1 MNPYSLLNEFSPA
14 QAVQAITGIVQ
25 PKTPEEKNAFT
36 LTESSI
42 RDDIDSGKLPATITE
57 IPRIR
62 EERIGMRR
70 IGIHDTRDHRPVI
83 EHPYTERA
91 IRIAR
96 SDLLAWCEQK
106 GISPALLP
114 VEPIGSKQLDQNDPV
129 DYHTPALDAL
139 RSAISHFWL
148 NHDPKRPPKSPEIV
162 EWLIKQHGITK
173 TMAESIDRII
183 RPETHRKGG
192 NVTLN

>member
-1 MNPYSLLNEFSPA
+1 MCIRDRNEFSPA

-25 PKTPEEKNAFT
+25 PKTPEEKNEFT
-36 LTESSI
+36 LTESII
-42 RDDIDSGKLPATITE
+42 RADIDSGKLPATITE

-62 EERIGMRR
+62 EERVGIIRIRR
-70 IGIHDTRDHRPVI
+70 MGEPDDRPVI
-83 EHPYTERA
+83 EHPYTERV
-91 IRIAR
+91 IRITR

-106 GISPALLP
+106 GTSPALLP
-114 VEPIGSKQLDQNDPV
+114 VEPTGSKQLDQNDPI

-139 RSAISHFWL
+139 RSAITHFWL
-148 NHDPKRPPKSPEIV
+148 NHDPKRPPKSMEIV
-162 EWLIKQHGITK
+162 EWLIEQHGITK